1 MVAQAVAQKLEESTA
16 ETKKSDND
24 QVRKYLISLMEGKSN
39 DNSNN
44 KSNASSVE
52 STNPVTLKSILKNA
66 KRA

>member
-16 ETKKSDND
+16 ETKKPDDD
-24 QVRKYLISLMEGKSN
+24 QVRKYLISLMEGKYN
-39 DNSNN
+39 DNSNK

-52 STNPVTLKSILKNA
+52 STKHVTLKSILKNA

>member
-1 MVAQAVAQKLEESTA
+1 MVAQAVAQKLEESNV
-16 ETKKSDND
+16 ETKKPEDD

-39 DNSNN
+39 DNNNN

-52 STNPVTLKSILKNA
+52 STNHVTLKSILKNA